1 MICKD
6 SSFQDEETKLI
17 CKSMNSNI
25 VSTIKYSE
33 LNEVENCAS
42 INKRFYLHDIKQC
55 VENGCPNDYY
65 QFNFDCYIMDAPKMP
80 MKYLT
85 KNVNQN

>member
-1 MICKD
+1 
-6 SSFQDEETKLI
+6 
-17 CKSMNSNI
+17 MNNNAASLTEYN
-25 VSTIKYSE
+25 E
-33 LNEVENCAS
+33 FNEVKKCLS
-42 INKRFYLHDIKQC
+42 INKRFYLHDKEQC
-55 VENGCPNDYY
+55 VEDGCPNDYY